1 MKLSA
6 ILVAV
11 LLVFAGLGCSA
22 DSDTSDNSD
31 RNGDVPELVE
41 DVQEVNPQE
50 LGEQIG
56 EVYFNALEDVT
67 ILLAEY
73 PEVDEVRSQVEHL
86 KQENILV
93 LVELGK
99 IREELS
105 DQDKAIVDMG
115 IMSVLDSLNDVEWYQ
130 TYSDI
135 CSHYVSVDRDFY
147 DLVVSFNII
156 GQYANFDLLKQQEP
170 EEAERLGIQ

>member
-6 ILVAV
+6 ILVAG
-11 LLVFAGLGCSA
+11 LLVLAGLGCST
-22 DSDTSDNSD
+22 DSNNNDSSSQ
-31 RNGDVPELVE
+31 NGEVPEVE
-41 DVQEVNPQE
+41 VVQEVTPRE

-73 PEVDEVRSQVEHL
+73 PEVEEVRSQVEHL

-99 IREELS
+99 IREGLS
-105 DQDKAIVDMG
+105 DQDKAIVDME
-115 IMSVLDSLNDVEWYQ
+115 IMSVLNSLNDVDWYQ